1 MTPRQTGTAL
11 LRHLLLTAVSCLAW
25 TLQIWMLLNDR
36 QLSSQLWPADIQADV
51 VSLLGGSWTPSI
63 IGGRR
68 FDLPFT
74 AILLRAFAVLGIC
87 LLAPIL
93 RSLLRSPA
101 SLHHSRTRK
110 IAGWATALLPAAGF
124 SAGWSLLWFVAPLL
138 PTDSLTSLLIA
149 AAPATAG
156 ISLALAASGCLT
168 ILTDPSTTAVADSS
182 GTHAWR
188 RKLTPSAPLLLLLA
202 AALLWQNTSF
212 WMNRQLY
219 NGLLVPHGDSA
230 MYEEHLWNVWHGKG
244 FRSYLDQ
251 GLFLGEHIQVIH
263 LLLLPL
269 HMLWPHYLLLEWF
282 ASACLAAS
290 AFPIYSITLRH
301 TGCRRAAFW
310 LGLAWLFFNPM
321 HFLDIAIDL
330 KTLRPSCY
338 GLFALFLFIDQA
350 ERGHRVRAALCCLLA
365 LLTQEDFALIT
376 GSISAV
382 MFLLEKNRQE
392 QSERPR
398 QLLFTA
404 ALTVASIAWVL
415 LAVLIVIPA
424 FRGGEVVHYSRYFG
438 DLGSSPSELL
448 RTAFTEPARV
458 AAVLFSSRTLLYLLL
473 LTGPTGFLCW
483 KSPLR
488 LAAGLATC
496 TMLSLIQLGSTNPE
510 SAAAELPPVPFHHF
524 HAPLLPVIF
533 WAAAAGLKQLQPEA
547 SHGLPRS
554 VPDTGLRRCR
564 GAFFNLFSPVCSL
577 FQPLLLS
584 PHHAARFAC
593 LCAAGTALTSSLMP
607 CGTAFWSAESP
618 FGWRQLYV
626 PGPRAREFPKV
637 LARIPLSARVAS
649 TDFVHTRLTHC
660 ERSYDYSDYL
670 RAANNYRPGV
680 PADTDYIVIDTSHRY
695 STIRSAADVR
705 ELREQP
711 EHWELLP
718 DDTHGLFLILRRRQ

>member
-1 MTPRQTGTAL
+1 MTTRQTGTAS
-11 LRHLLLTAVSCLAW
+11 LRHLLLPAVSSLVW
-25 TLQIWMLLNDR
+25 SLQIWILLNDR
-36 QLSSQLWPADIQADV
+36 QLSNQLWPGDIQASV
-51 VSLLGGSWTPSI
+51 VSLFGGSWIPSV

-68 FDLPFT
+68 FQLPFT
-74 AILLRAFAVLGIC
+74 AILLRVAAVVGIC
-87 LLAPIL
+87 LFV
-93 RSLLRSPA
+93 RLLRSRLSPSA
-101 SLHHSRTRK
+101 RK
-110 IAGWATALLPAAGF
+110 QLDHTQKSPIWPTALFPAAGF
-124 SAGWSLLWFVAPLL
+124 SAGWSLLWFVAPFL
-138 PTDSLTSLLIA
+138 PADSLSNLLIA
-149 AAPATAG
+149 AAPTTAG
-156 ISLALAASGCLT
+156 ISSALAAYGCLT
-168 ILTDPSTTAVADSS
+168 ILTDPNSTASSDSS
-182 GTHAWR
+182 GTR
-188 RKLTPSAPLLLLLA
+188 SLPRKLTHVAPLLLLVT

-219 NGLLVPHGDSA
+219 HGLLVPHGDSA

-310 LGLAWLFFNPM
+310 LGLAWLLFTPM

-350 ERGHRVRAALCCLLA
+350 ERGNRVRAALCCLLA
-365 LLTQEDFALIT
+365 MLTQEDFALIT

-382 MFLLEKNRQE
+382 FFLLEQDRE
-392 QSERPR
+392 QNSERTR
-398 QLLFTA
+398 QRLFTA
-404 ALTVASIAWVL
+404 ALTCGSIAWVL
-415 LAVLIVIPA
+415 LAVLLVIPA

-438 DLGSSPSELL
+438 DLGRSPSELL
-448 RTAFTEPARV
+448 RAAFTEPGRIASV
-458 AAVLFSSRTLLYLLL
+458 FFSSRTLLYLLL
-473 LTGPTGFLCW
+473 LTGPVGFLCW
-483 KSPLR
+483 RSPLR
-488 LAAGLATC
+488 LAAGLATFL
-496 TMLSLIQLGSTNPE
+496 MLSLIQLGSTPSE
-510 SAAAELPPVPFHHF
+510 STAAELPPVPFHHF
-524 HAPLLPVIF
+524 HAPLLPVLF
-533 WAAAAGLKQLQPEA
+533 WAAAAGLKHCAPRPA
-547 SHGLPRS
+547 TTHRRGGLDMQVHRQSGIPAH
-554 VPDTGLRRCR
+554 L
-564 GAFFNLFSPVCSL
+564 LSPVRSL
-577 FQPLLLS
+577 FQPILLS
-584 PHHAARFAC
+584 PGHAAMFAC

-637 LARIPLSARVAS
+637 LAQIPLSARVAS

-695 STIRSAADVR
+695 STIRTAIDVR
-705 ELREQP
+705 ELREEP

-718 DDTHGLFLILRRRQ
+718 DETNGLFLILRRRQ